1 MYCEGV
7 KSARLIYGS
16 SNTAF
21 VDSLIEECM
30 DHPAVRHPYLDR
42 LADGSYPD
50 HRFAVKD
57 YAQQYG
63 HYSARFTQAL
73 RGVLHRLDSDIERAT
88 IEENLLEEEGDPTS
102 TSLECLPHR
111 ELFRRFA
118 VQVGAADVG
127 AGGLSESCLTVR
139 IWTHLFLEKCASDPV
154 EIGIGA
160 IGLGTESIVP
170 LIYPKLLQ
178 AVDRLEVA
186 NPEEARLFFA
196 LHVGADEDHG
206 TAFARIAS
214 SHAASEDGREALR
227 FGAISSLNLR
237 HAFYD
242 VMDARASEGYGL
254 VT

>member
-1 MYCEGV
+1 MYRDGV
-7 KSARLIYGS
+7 KSAQLIYS
-16 SNTAF
+16 SSSTAF
-21 VDSLIEECM
+21 VDALLEECM

-42 LADGSYPD
+42 LANGSYPD
-50 HRFAVKD
+50 HHFAVKD

-63 HYSARFTQAL
+63 YYSAKFTQAL
-73 RGVLHRLDSDIERAT
+73 RGILDRLDSDIERAT
-88 IEENLLEEEGDPTS
+88 IEENLVEEEGDPTS
-102 TSLECLPHR
+102 TSLELLPHR

-118 VQVGAADVG
+118 VQVGAADI
-127 AGGLSESCLTVR
+127 GGVFSEGCLTVR
-139 IWTHLFLEKCASDPV
+139 IWTHLFLEKCVSDPV

-186 NPEEARLFFA
+186 NPEEARIFFA

-214 SHAASEDGREALR
+214 NHAASEDGREALR

-242 VMDARASEGYGL
+242 VMDARASEGHGL